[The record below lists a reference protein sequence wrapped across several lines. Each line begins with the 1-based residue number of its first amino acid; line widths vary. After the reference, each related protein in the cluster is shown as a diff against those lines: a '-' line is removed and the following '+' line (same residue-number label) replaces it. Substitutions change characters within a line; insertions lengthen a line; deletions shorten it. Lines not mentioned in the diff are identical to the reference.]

1 MASAYKTARAFRAA
15 LEDRLNQLARDQQVD
30 VTRLRRLVGFERLLA
45 RLFAEENPPWL
56 LKGGYA
62 CELRLLGKARGTR
75 DIDLAIPLPA
85 QIAAADGG
93 QLEAIRERLQEEV
106 ERDLEDWFEFR
117 IGPAMSDLDAAPYGG
132 GRFPVEA
139 LLDYRTFARFHLDVG
154 LGDAVISPPDWLQGR
169 DLLTFAAIPPAR
181 IAVLP
186 SEQQFAEKIHAYS
199 LPRGERINNRVKDLV
214 DLVLLIEMGLPDGEL
229 VLRALEAT
237 FARRHTHAL
246 PRVLL
251 PPPEE
256 WRDSYA
262 ALAAECGLL
271 DVSLDA
277 AYAALSAYWQ
287 TLSFSTDELVNN
299 AEPPE

>member
-1 MASAYKTARAFRAA
+1 MPSPYKTARAFRAA
-15 LEDRLNQLARDQQVD
+15 LEDRLNQLARDQQAD

-75 DIDLAIPLPA
+75 DIDLAIPMPA
-85 QIAAADGG
+85 QIAAPNAA
-93 QLEAIRERLQEEV
+93 QLEAIRERLQEEA
-106 ERDLEDWFEFR
+106 ERDLEDWFAFR

-139 LLDYRTFARFHLDVG
+139 VLDYRTFARFHLDVG
-154 LGDAVISPPDWLQGR
+154 LGDAVVSPPDRLQGR

-199 LPRGERINNRVKDLV
+199 LSRGERINNRVKDLV
-214 DLVLLIEMGLPDGEL
+214 DLVLLIELGLPDGAL
-229 VLRALEAT
+229 VVRALDAT
-237 FARRHTHAL
+237 FARRRTHAL
-246 PRVLL
+246 PRFLL

-262 ALAAECGLL
+262 SLAAECGMH
-271 DVSLDA
+271 DVSLGA
-277 AYAALSAYWQ
+277 AYAALSTYWQ
-287 TLSFSTDELVNN
+287 ALPFPAETN
-299 AEPPE
+299 EPPEQSV

>member
-1 MASAYKTARAFRAA
+1 MASPYKTSRAFRAA

-30 VTRLRRLVGFERLLA
+30 VARLRRLVGFERLLA

-75 DIDLAIPLPA
+75 DIDLAIPMPA
-85 QIAAADGG
+85 RIAAPDAT
-93 QLEAIRERLQEEV
+93 QLEAIRERLQDEV

-139 LLDYRTFARFHLDVG
+139 LLDFRTFARFHLDVG
-154 LGDAVISPPDWLQGR
+154 LGDAVVSPPDWLSGR

-186 SEQQFAEKIHAYS
+186 REQQFAEKIHAYS

-214 DLVLLIEMGLPDGEL
+214 DLVLLIELGLPDGEL
-229 VLRALEAT
+229 VVRALDAT
-237 FARRHTHAL
+237 FVRRHTHLL
-246 PRVLL
+246 PQSLL

-256 WRDSYA
+256 WHASYA
-262 ALAAECGLL
+262 ALAAECGMQ
-271 DVSLDA
+271 VASLDA
-277 AYAALSAYWQ
+277 AYAALSSFWQ
-287 TLSFSTDELVNN
+287 TLPFPTVPDEQS
-299 AEPPE
+299 